1 MDKFILYHFAVVK
14 NGRVYKFSCQPG
26 SPWEDAFD
34 ALDEVKFEFQ
44 KQQEAEKQ
52 AQAAKAASE
61 QPAPADSVE
70 PEVVQPDSSN

>member
-26 SPWEDAFD
+26 SPWEDAFA

-52 AQAAKAASE
+52 AQAASE
-61 QPAPADSVE
+61 QPAE
-70 PEVVQPDSSN
+70 PEVINADSSN